1 MKTCLFDIETGSLPE
16 AYIEHL
22 CPEFKPP
29 ANYKDAAKIAENLA
43 EQKKTWLERGALSA
57 LTGRVLAIGTRTE
70 GVTTIIADNDEAEM
84 LSKFWTWVEDSVRDR
99 RTVVGFNS
107 NRFDLPFLTRRSW
120 ANNVPIPSGVYAY
133 KGYVNHQCFMD
144 LALEWQ
150 CGDRMEWIKLD
161 TLCKFLGLPSKNGS
175 GKEFA
180 GLWEHDRPKAI
191 EYLNNDM
198 AITAKVM
205 ERLLG
210 ISELSVKPETADE
223 PQLDL
228 GY

>member
-16 AYIEHL
+16 AYIAHL

-29 ANYKDAAKIAENLA
+29 ANYKDPAKIAENLE
-43 EQKKTWLERGALSA
+43 EQRKTWLDRGALSA

-70 GVTTIIADNDEAEM
+70 GSTKIIADDDEAA
-84 LSKFWTWVEDSVRDR
+84 LLIKFWEWVEDSVRER
-99 RTVVGFNS
+99 RTIVGFNS

-120 ANNVPIPSGVYAY
+120 ANNVPVPSGVYAWR
-133 KGYVNHQCFMD
+133 GYVNHECFLD
-144 LALEWQ
+144 LAQEWQ
-150 CGDRMEWIKLD
+150 CGDRMEWVKLD
-161 TLCKFLGLPSKNGS
+161 TLCKFLGLPAKNGS

-180 GLWEHDRPKAI
+180 GLWGSDRPKAI
-191 EYLNNDM
+191 AYLENDM
-198 AITAKVM
+198 AVTAKVM

-210 ISELSVKPETADE
+210 ISELSVKPEPLNE
-223 PQLDL
+223 VQLDL